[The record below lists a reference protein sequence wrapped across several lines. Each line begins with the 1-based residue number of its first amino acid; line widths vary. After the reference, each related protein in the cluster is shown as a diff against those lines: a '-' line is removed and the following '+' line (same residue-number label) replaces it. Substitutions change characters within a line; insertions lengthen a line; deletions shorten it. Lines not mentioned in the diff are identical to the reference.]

1 MKMYSHVNNTNIRG
15 LRLIAEPV
23 KTPVS
28 KNSSTIVL
36 ESFITDF
43 HSSGKF
49 WFLKSHPKNC
59 P

>member
-1 MKMYSHVNNTNIRG
+1 MKMYSHVYNTNIRG

-28 KNSSTIVL
+28 KNSTIVL
-36 ESFITDF
+36 ESIITDF
-43 HSSGKF
+43 HRSGKF
-49 WFLKSHPKNC
+49 WFLKSQPKNC